1 MIALRRW
8 RASHLFLAWG
18 TWWAGVALVTLT
30 PAIRAL
36 SRLAGP
42 GQHGSASVGF
52 GDGTLSMT
60 ITNAGQTVW
69 SSAIDFSTL
78 ALWFAGPPLLLWLAW
93 LATRPRPHDPEL
105 VHPIELQHPDA
116 RPAQLPNVQ
125 QTDLV
130 SRTPRDAA
138 KEPHRDRENH

>member
-1 MIALRRW
+1 MLALRRW
-8 RASHLFLAWG
+8 RASHLFFAWG

-60 ITNAGQTVW
+60 ITNAGQSVW
-69 SSAIDFSTL
+69 SSAIDFGTL
-78 ALWFAGPPLLLWLAW
+78 ALWFAGPPLLLWLLW
-93 LATRPRPHDPEL
+93 LATRPRPLQPDA

-116 RPAQLPNVQ
+116 RPAQLADVQ
-125 QTDLV
+125 QTNFIPGAD
-130 SRTPRDAA
+130 RDAA
-138 KEPHRDRENH
+138 KEPRGDRVEG